1 MKTNKHPFE
10 QKLGLFLGTR
20 YSGEMINIFQTI
32 LFVLDGQKNQKVE
45 NWKPSFLSFLEAR
58 QQSDPKLA
66 SVSSFPALVV

>member
-1 MKTNKHPFE
+1 
-10 QKLGLFLGTR
+10 
-20 YSGEMINIFQTI
+20 MISIFQTI

-66 SVSSFPALVV
+66 SVSSFPALKQP